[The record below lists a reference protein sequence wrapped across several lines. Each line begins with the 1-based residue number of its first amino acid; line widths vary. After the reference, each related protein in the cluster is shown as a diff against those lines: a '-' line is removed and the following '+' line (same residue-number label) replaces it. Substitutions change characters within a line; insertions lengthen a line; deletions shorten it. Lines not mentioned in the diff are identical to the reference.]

1 MKDAHEG
8 IDKTVEGG
16 GAAGYDE
23 AALAMPDEYPELERP
38 ALRKIDKYCMPEVP
52 CVTISKRFT
61 QVGRKVK
68 LFSGMW
74 YSDIATFLG
83 KFISGIIRNGSQDL
97 NVYRLT
103 QQVSDLG

>member
-1 MKDAHEG
+1 MSFQATFTVSGAYDRYDMKDAHEG

-68 LFSGMW
+68 LLR
-74 YSDIATFLG
+74 YVV
-83 KFISGIIRNGSQDL
+83 Q
-97 NVYRLT
+97 
-103 QQVSDLG
+103 

>member
-68 LFSGMW
+68 LLS
-74 YSDIATFLG
+74 YVV
-83 KFISGIIRNGSQDL
+83 Q
-97 NVYRLT
+97 
-103 QQVSDLG
+103 